1 MTEANESILL
11 RSWTPL
17 NTNDLWGNLSSSSTK
32 RLKEKI
38 RIEKLSNTALE
49 GVLNDY
55 HCILKDREDFWGLS
69 GLKQTKYTTLMK
81 NPISGKQYVLKLS
94 NEVTYNMLKLGDL
107 VVCLYSSRPTK
118 VFIVNKPD
126 DAEVDTLWL
135 GDALKFTSSHIFK
148 GRDSCTEIEG
158 EPSRGQSSLARS
170 AFIHNR
176 SAFFVDDNESIV
188 EIMLGGNLSGQITE
202 RSIKSSQLIA
212 DICPGSSHSTIFA
225 RTVTQA
231 VQKFSFDKA
240 SNEWK
245 LVKEQVLMAGEVD
258 PMIKSSSGCIC
269 LGPARRIFTS
279 CVQTKSKMFVLM
291 LNGVTLKEIDR
302 TCILTSEQKPLQ
314 YKGNYLSH
322 ICWLKTKR
330 YHFILCLF
338 RDSRVMVLSVAAR
351 KLAIVHEKLCSPH
364 LNAYGICIDGRS
376 LFTVYGIKF
385 VESYRLVY

>member
-158 EPSRGQSSLARS
+158 EPSKRTIL
-170 AFIHNR
+170 
-176 SAFFVDDNESIV
+176 V
-188 EIMLGGNLSGQITE
+188 
-202 RSIKSSQLIA
+202 SSQRL
-212 DICPGSSHSTIFA
+212 HS
-225 RTVTQA
+225 
-231 VQKFSFDKA
+231 
-240 SNEWK
+240 
-245 LVKEQVLMAGEVD
+245 
-258 PMIKSSSGCIC
+258 
-269 LGPARRIFTS
+269 
-279 CVQTKSKMFVLM
+279 
-291 LNGVTLKEIDR
+291 
-302 TCILTSEQKPLQ
+302 
-314 YKGNYLSH
+314 
-322 ICWLKTKR
+322 
-330 YHFILCLF
+330 
-338 RDSRVMVLSVAAR
+338 
-351 KLAIVHEKLCSPH
+351 
-364 LNAYGICIDGRS
+364 
-376 LFTVYGIKF
+376 
-385 VESYRLVY
+385 